1 MKRETKL
8 RICARFFLAI
18 SVFLMGVGV
27 VLGDFWFLISGVIYM
42 VVAMWEESDANALFW
57 ELWRK
62 ENKDLIRIQKE
73 RAGLK

>member
-1 MKRETKL
+1 MKRVTKL
-8 RICARFFLAI
+8 RIIARFLLAV
-18 SVFLMGVGV
+18 SVFLIIVGV
-27 VLGDFWFLISGVIYM
+27 VLGSVWSLISGVIYM

>member
-1 MKRETKL
+1 MKRETKF
-8 RICARFFLAI
+8 RILARFFLAI
-18 SVFLMGVGV
+18 SVFLMVVGV
-27 VLGDFWFLISGVIYM
+27 VLGDILFFISGIFSM

-57 ELWRK
+57 KQWRQ